1 MNREEFLKSL
11 GGLNVWKRGG
21 ERAPHKPL
29 LLLLALGRL
38 SQNEN
43 RLVRYEEVE
52 TRLRRLLESCGP
64 PRKVTHPEFP
74 FWHLQTD
81 GIWEIPERENLPKK
95 NGGTSVLPP
104 PRLDHPGRTRS
115 LVCHAPAEPREPLP
129 PAAPGGG
136 LLERQFPDRPNTL
149 KQVYRTRREDSSASG
164 PGAD

>member
-11 GGLNVWKRGG
+11 EGLNVWKRGG

-52 TRLRRLLESCGP
+52 TRLRRLLENFGP

-81 GIWEIPERENLPKK
+81 GLREIPERENLPKK
-95 NGGTSVLPP
+95 NGGTSVLPL

-115 LVCHAPAEPREPLP
+115 LV
-129 PAAPGGG
+129 
-136 LLERQFPDRPNTL
+136 
-149 KQVYRTRREDSSASG
+149 
-164 PGAD
+164 